1 MHYYLNLMDNPLH
14 QLEQKNYASAQKI
27 LVAVD
32 CIIFGF
38 DDGVLKLLAFKRKV
52 APFRGNWSLIGSF
65 ITENESAEEAS
76 KRVLYEITGLK
87 KIFMEELKTYSS
99 IARDPG
105 ARCISIG
112 QFALITLTKKNKEL
126 TETHGAEWLPMSAL
140 PELVMDHQ
148 QMVADALERLRNK
161 ARFYPIGLELL
172 PKKFTIPQLQALYEE
187 LFQKLFDNRNFR
199 KKLLSLKML
208 IQLKEKDKS
217 SSKKGAYRYEFDYAK
232 YNTLKNEGFNFS
244 LFKS

>member
-1 MHYYLNLMDNPLH
+1 MDNPLH
-14 QLEQKNYASAQKI
+14 HLEQKNYSAAQKI

-52 APFRGNWSLIGSF
+52 APFIGNWSLIGSF
-65 ITENESAEEAS
+65 ISQTESAEEAA
-76 KRVLYEITGLK
+76 KRVLFEITGLK

-99 IARDPG
+99 VARDPG

-112 QFALITLTKKNKEL
+112 EFALIALTEKNKKL
-126 TETHGAEWLPMSAL
+126 TENHGAEWLPMSAL
-140 PELVMDHQ
+140 PALV
-148 QMVADALERLRNK
+148 
-161 ARFYPIGLELL
+161 LELL

-187 LFQKLFDNRNFR
+187 LFQKVLDNRNFR
-199 KKLLSLKML
+199 KKLLSLNILK
-208 IQLKEKDKS
+208 QLEGKDKS
-217 SSKKGAYRYEFDYAK
+217 SSKKGAYRYEFDYVK
-232 YNTLKNEGFNFS
+232 YNNLKNEGFNFS

>member
-1 MHYYLNLMDNPLH
+1 MDNPLH
-14 QLEQKNYASAQKI
+14 HLEQKNYSAAQKI

-52 APFRGNWSLIGSF
+52 APFIGNWSLIGSF
-65 ITENESAEEAS
+65 ISQTESAEEAA
-76 KRVLYEITGLK
+76 KRVLFEITGLK

-99 IARDPG
+99 VARDPG

-112 QFALITLTKKNKEL
+112 EFALIALTEKNKKL
-126 TETHGAEWLPMSAL
+126 TENHGAEWLPMSAL
-140 PELVMDHQ
+140 PALVLDHQ

-172 PKKFTIPQLQALYEE
+172 PRKFTIPQLQALYEE
-187 LFQKLFDNRNFR
+187 LFQKVLDNRNFR
-199 KKLLSLKML
+199 KKLLSLNML
-208 IQLKEKDKS
+208 KQLEEKDKS

-232 YNTLKNEGFNFS
+232 YNNLKNEGFNFS

>member
-1 MHYYLNLMDNPLH
+1 MDQPLH
-14 QLEQKNYASAQKI
+14 QFEQKNYESAPKI

-38 DDGVLKLLAFKRKV
+38 DGGILKVLVFKRKV
-52 APFRGNWSLIGSF
+52 EPFSGSWSLIGSF
-65 ITENESAEEAS
+65 VAEIESAEEAA
-76 KRVLYEITGLK
+76 KRVLFEITGLK

-99 IARDPG
+99 VTRDPG

-112 QFALITLTKKNKEL
+112 QYALISLSKKNKKL
-126 TETHGAEWLPMSAL
+126 TETHGAEWLPMSDL
-140 PELVMDHQ
+140 PELVLDHQ

-187 LFQKLFDNRNFR
+187 LFQTPFDTRNFR
-199 KKLLSLKML
+199 KKLLSLQML
-208 IQLKEKDKS
+208 IPLEEKDKR
-217 SSKKGAYRYEFDYAK
+217 SSKKGAFLYEFDYDK
-232 YNTLKNEGFNFS
+232 YNSLKNKGFNFS

>member
-1 MHYYLNLMDNPLH
+1 MDQPLH
-14 QLEQKNYASAQKI
+14 QFEQKNYESSPKI

-38 DDGVLKLLAFKRKV
+38 DGGVLKVLVFKRKV
-52 APFRGNWSLIGSF
+52 EPFSGSWSLIGSF
-65 ITENESAEEAS
+65 VAEIESAEEAA
-76 KRVLYEITGLK
+76 KRVLFEITGLK

-99 IARDPG
+99 VTRDPG

-112 QFALITLTKKNKEL
+112 QYALISLSKKNKKL
-126 TETHGAEWLPMSAL
+126 TETHGAEWLSIIDL
-140 PELVMDHQ
+140 PELVLDHQ

-172 PKKFTIPQLQALYEE
+172 PKKFTIPQLQSLYEE
-187 LFQKLFDNRNFR
+187 LFQLLFDTRNFR
-199 KKLLSLKML
+199 KKLLSLNML
-208 IQLKEKDKS
+208 IQLDEKDKT
-217 SSKKGAYRYEFDYAK
+217 SSKKGAYLYEFDYDK
-232 YNTLKNEGFNFS
+232 YNTLKNKGFNFS

>member
-1 MHYYLNLMDNPLH
+1 MDQPLH
-14 QLEQKNYASAQKI
+14 QFEKKNYESSPKI

-38 DDGVLKLLAFKRKV
+38 DGGVLKVLVFKRKV
-52 APFRGNWSLIGSF
+52 EPFSGSWSLIGSF
-65 ITENESAEEAS
+65 VAEIESAEEAA
-76 KRVLYEITGLK
+76 KRVLFEITGLK

-99 IARDPG
+99 VTRDPG

-112 QFALITLTKKNKEL
+112 QYALISLSKKNKKL
-126 TETHGAEWLPMSAL
+126 TETHGAEWLSIIDL
-140 PELVMDHQ
+140 PELVLDHQ

-172 PKKFTIPQLQALYEE
+172 PKKFTIPQLQSLYEE
-187 LFQKLFDNRNFR
+187 LFQLLFDTRNFR
-199 KKLLSLKML
+199 KKLLSLNML
-208 IQLKEKDKS
+208 IQLDEKDKT
-217 SSKKGAYRYEFDYAK
+217 SSKKGAYLYEFDYDK
-232 YNTLKNEGFNFS
+232 YYTLKNKGFNFS